1 MISNTKGQTIKIF
14 SDSYLYGKANYTR
27 EIFDYL
33 MSCEIIDK
41 QSDAFSDIA
50 YQVKVRQVSPVL
62 LKVLNSNNVVLAI
75 GKKPMPRPFKVFRAV
90 NVREA
95 NDKQTKKV
103 FIDCT
108 DLIKL
113 DGGVYKCKNIAVLLS
128 YLITAMTYVLYH
140 DLNDKVIRN
149 STLVQSGTE
158 AFVDLM
164 LYILGYL
171 RVPVTYADNKEKM
184 SYALAMYYQRCI
196 LCKDDM
202 TAISQMCKKVS
213 KLDPKKCE
221 YLDMIFYP
229 FYDGKKYVDIN
240 EFIIEFARI
249 FLNQNVNSKDSNRLN
264 VDVLVQRWMYAFG
277 PGTYLGLELFPPF
290 ASILTDCYVGA
301 FVNQQNTIEKIVG
314 SNVAEFTNTLLNLGS
329 DNA

>member
-1 MISNTKGQTIKIF
+1 
-14 SDSYLYGKANYTR
+14 
-27 EIFDYL
+27 
-33 MSCEIIDK
+33 
-41 QSDAFSDIA
+41 
-50 YQVKVRQVSPVL
+50 
-62 LKVLNSNNVVLAI
+62 
-75 GKKPMPRPFKVFRAV
+75 
-90 NVREA
+90 
-95 NDKQTKKV
+95 
-103 FIDCT
+103 
-108 DLIKL
+108 
-113 DGGVYKCKNIAVLLS
+113 
-128 YLITAMTYVLYH
+128 MTYVLYH

-240 EFIIEFARI
+240 CSWIYRKYFIFYQIPQYY
-249 FLNQNVNSKDSNRLN
+249 NHSVNSSGIHS
-264 VDVLVQRWMYAFG
+264 VIF
-277 PGTYLGLELFPPF
+277 
-290 ASILTDCYVGA
+290 
-301 FVNQQNTIEKIVG
+301 
-314 SNVAEFTNTLLNLGS
+314 
-329 DNA
+329 

>member
-1 MISNTKGQTIKIF
+1 MISNTKGQTIKVL
-14 SDSYLYGKANYTR
+14 SDSYLYGKADYTR

-33 MSCEIIDK
+33 MSSDIIDK
-41 QSDAFSDIA
+41 QSDAFSDIL

-62 LKVLNSNNVVLAI
+62 LKVLNSNKVILTI
-75 GKKPMPRPFKVFRAV
+75 GKKAMPRPFKVFRAS
-90 NVREA
+90 NVKESK
-95 NDKQTKKV
+95 DKQDKKV

-108 DLIKL
+108 DLIKM

-128 YLITAMTYVLYH
+128 YLISAMTYVLYH
-140 DLNDKVIRN
+140 EMGDKVIRN
-149 STLVQSGTE
+149 STLVQTGSE
-158 AFVDLM
+158 AFVDMM

-171 RVPVTYADNKEKM
+171 KVPVTYADNKEKM
-184 SYALAMYYQRCI
+184 GYTLAMYYQRCI

-202 TAISQMCKKVS
+202 TAISQMSKKVS

-229 FYDGKKYVDIN
+229 FYDGKKFVDIN

-249 FLNQNVNSKDSNRLN
+249 FLNQNPGTKDSDRLN

-314 SNVAEFTNTLLNLGS
+314 PNVAEFTNTLLNLGS